1 MLHDNISVV
10 SQSGTIFSGT
20 IIENVALASN
30 EYDLEAIKNACRI
43 ACIHEFIES
52 LPMGYYTKIGKL
64 GLELSGGQKQRLY
77 IARAVYRNCKVLIL
91 DEATSSLDAKT
102 EKNVIENLFEYSK
115 NKTLIIAAHRLST
128 IKNSDNIVVMDCGKI
143 VEQGNHDYLI
153 RLGGYYY
160 DLIENQISVND
171 Y

>member
-1 MLHDNISVV
+1 ML
-10 SQSGTIFSGT
+10 
-20 IIENVALASN
+20 
-30 EYDLEAIKNACRI
+30 
-43 ACIHEFIES
+43 
-52 LPMGYYTKIGKL
+52 KL
-64 GLELSGGQKQRLY
+64 R
-77 IARAVYRNCKVLIL
+77 
-91 DEATSSLDAKT
+91 
-102 EKNVIENLFEYSK
+102 KNVIENLFEYSK